1 MINLKIVL
9 KKKQLSDGTY
19 PVCLRVTKERQCRHY
34 KTPFSAKLS
43 EWIEPT
49 GNFNKRN
56 SNHIQYNRL
65 LVKIKE
71 RAYKIITDLEI
82 ENPDYSL
89 QDFDRNYRITFN
101 PVKNDVFAFFDEIIE
116 EMTYA
121 GRIGNA
127 KSYKDAKTSIQ
138 IFHKIKKLYFR
149 EINSAFLSKYDA
161 FLRSRGGTDGGVGVK
176 MRAIRALF
184 NKAIER
190 GVIKENLYPFKTY
203 KISRL
208 RGKGFKRALDY
219 EEIIR
224 IINLDLSDHP
234 HLINTRNYFV
244 FSFYTRGM
252 NFADMM
258 CLEWKDVE
266 ANVIYYTRAKTKGNF
281 SIAIMPP
288 VQKILNYYRIHG
300 YRNKYV
306 FPLLFREDYTPTQL
320 ADRKHKMLGIYNKE
334 LKEVAKLCRIT
345 KNISSYVARHSFANC
360 LKQKGVATD
369 VISESLG
376 HQNLGVTQAYL
387 KELDTEIVNKA
398 LEVLLQ
404 PSRQIIRI
412 VS

>member
-1 MINLKIVL
+1 MITIKIVQR
-9 KKKQLSDGTY
+9 KKKLSDGLY
-19 PVCLRVTKERQCRHY
+19 PIFLRITKDRQSKFY
-34 KTPFSAKLS
+34 KTPFSSTIS
-43 EWIEPT
+43 EWTSST
-49 GNFNKRN
+49 GTFNKKKH
-56 SNHIQYNRL
+56 NHFQNNRL
-65 LVKIKE
+65 LVKIKD
-71 RAYKIITDLEI
+71 RAYKIATDLEV
-82 ENPDYSL
+82 ENPDYTL
-89 QDFDRNYRITFN
+89 QDFDKRYRITFN
-101 PVKNDVFAFFDEIIE
+101 PVSNDVFAFFDEIIE
-116 EMTYA
+116 EMTFA

-127 KSYKDAKTSIQ
+127 KSYKDTKTSVQ
-138 IFHKIKKLYFR
+138 IFHKLKKLKFR
-149 EINSAFLSKYDA
+149 EVNSAFLSKYDA

-184 NKAIER
+184 NKAIAR
-190 GVIKENLYPFKTY
+190 GVIKESLYPFKTY

-208 RGKGFKRALDY
+208 RGKGFKRALDF
-219 EEIIR
+219 EEIMR

-234 HLINTRNYFV
+234 HLINCKNYFV

-288 VQKILNYYRIHG
+288 VRKILDYYRVHG
-300 YRNKYV
+300 YGNKYV

-334 LKEVAKLCRIT
+334 LKEIAKLCNIT
-345 KNISSYVARHSFANC
+345 KNVSSYVARHSFANC

-376 HQNLGVTQAYL
+376 HQNLAVTQAYL
-387 KELDTEIVNKA
+387 KELDTEIVDKA
-398 LEVLLQ
+398 LEVLL
-404 PSRQIIRI
+404 
-412 VS
+412 

>member
-1 MINLKIVL
+1 MITIKIVQR
-9 KKKQLSDGTY
+9 KKKLTNGLF
-19 PVCLRVTKERQCRHY
+19 PIFLRITKDRQSKFY
-34 KTPFSAKLS
+34 KTPFSSNES
-43 EWIEPT
+43 EWIPST
-49 GNFNKRN
+49 GTFNRKKEN
-56 SNHIQYNRL
+56 YFQYNRL
-65 LVKIKE
+65 LVKFRE
-71 RAYKIITDLEI
+71 RAYKIATDLEI
-82 ENPDYSL
+82 ENPDYTL
-89 QDFDRNYRITFN
+89 QDFDRRYRITFN
-101 PVKNDVFAFFDEIIE
+101 PVSNDVFAFFDEIVE
-116 EMTYA
+116 EMTFA

-127 KSYKDAKTSIQ
+127 KSYKDTKTSVQ
-138 IFHKIKKLYFR
+138 IFHKYKKLHFR
-149 EINSAFLSKYDA
+149 DVNPTFLSKYDA

-190 GVIKENLYPFKTY
+190 GVIKESLYPFKTY
-203 KISRL
+203 KISNL
-208 RGKGFKRALDY
+208 RGKGFKRALDF
-219 EEIIR
+219 EEIMR

-258 CLEWKDVE
+258 CLKWKEVE
-266 ANVIYYTRAKTKGNF
+266 ANVIYNTRAKTKGNF

-288 VQKILNYYRIHG
+288 VQKILDYYRIHG
-300 YRNKYV
+300 YGNKYV

-334 LKEVAKLCRIT
+334 LKEIAKLCNIT
-345 KNISSYVARHSFANC
+345 KNVSSYVARHSFANC

-387 KELDTEIVNKA
+387 KELDTAIVSKA
-398 LEVLLQ
+398 LEVLL
-404 PSRQIIRI
+404 
-412 VS
+412 

>member
-1 MINLKIVL
+1 MITIKIVQR
-9 KKKQLSDGTY
+9 KKKLSDGSY
-19 PVCLRVTKERQCRHY
+19 PIFLRVTKNRQSKFY
-34 KTPFSAKLS
+34 KTPFSSKAS
-43 EWIEPT
+43 EWVAST
-49 GNFNKRN
+49 GTFNRKKEN
-56 SNHIQYNRL
+56 YFQYNRL
-65 LVKIKE
+65 LIKFRE
-71 RAYKIITDLEI
+71 RAYKIATDLEI

-116 EMTYA
+116 EMTFA

-127 KSYKDAKTSIQ
+127 KSYKDAKTSVQ
-138 IFHKIKKLYFR
+138 IFHKFKKLSFR
-149 EINSAFLSKYDA
+149 EVNPTFLSKYDA
-161 FLRSRGGTDGGVGVK
+161 FLRSRGGTDGGIGVK
-176 MRAIRALF
+176 MRSIRALF

-190 GVIKENLYPFKTY
+190 GVIRESLYPFKTY
-203 KISRL
+203 KISNL
-208 RGKGFKRALDY
+208 RGKGFKRALDF
-219 EEIIR
+219 EEIRR
-224 IINLDLSDHP
+224 IINLDLTDNQ
-234 HLINTRNYFV
+234 HLINTKNYFV

-300 YRNKYV
+300 YGNKYV

-320 ADRKHKMLGIYNKE
+320 ADRKHKMLGIYNKD
-334 LKEVAKLCRIT
+334 LKELATLCGIT
-345 KNISSYVARHSFANC
+345 KNVSSYVARHSFANC

-387 KELDTEIVNKA
+387 KELDTEIVDKA
-398 LEVLLQ
+398 LEVLL
-404 PSRQIIRI
+404 
-412 VS
+412 

>member
-1 MINLKIVL
+1 MITIKIVQR
-9 KKKQLSDGTY
+9 KKKLTDGLY
-19 PVCLRVTKERQCRHY
+19 PIFLRITKDRQSKFY
-34 KTPFSAKLS
+34 KTPFSSTIS
-43 EWIEPT
+43 EWTTST
-49 GNFNKRN
+49 GTFNKKKN
-56 SNHIQYNRL
+56 NHFQNNRL
-65 LVKIKE
+65 LVKIKD
-71 RAYKIITDLEI
+71 RAYKIATDLEV
-82 ENPDYSL
+82 ENPDYTL
-89 QDFDRNYRITFN
+89 QDFDKRYRITFN
-101 PVKNDVFAFFDEIIE
+101 PVSNDVFAFFDEIIE
-116 EMTYA
+116 EMTFA

-138 IFHKIKKLYFR
+138 IFHKIKKLNFR
-149 EINSAFLSKYDA
+149 EVNSAFLSKYDA

-184 NKAIER
+184 NKAIAR

-288 VQKILNYYRIHG
+288 VQKILDYYRIHG
-300 YRNKYV
+300 YGNKYV

-320 ADRKHKMLGIYNKE
+320 ADRKHKMLGIYNIE
-334 LKEVAKLCRIT
+334 LKEVAKLCNIT
-345 KNISSYVARHSFANC
+345 KNVSSYVARHSFANC

-387 KELDTEIVNKA
+387 KELDTDIVDKA

-404 PSRQIIRI
+404 PSR
-412 VS
+412 

>member
-1 MINLKIVL
+1 MITIKIVQR
-9 KKKQLSDGTY
+9 KKKLTDGLY
-19 PVCLRVTKERQCRHY
+19 PIFLRITKDRQSKFY
-34 KTPFSAKLS
+34 KTPFSSTIS
-43 EWIEPT
+43 EWTTST
-49 GNFNKRN
+49 GTFNKKKN
-56 SNHIQYNRL
+56 NHFQNNRL
-65 LVKIKE
+65 LVKIKD
-71 RAYKIITDLEI
+71 RAYKIATDLEV
-82 ENPDYSL
+82 ENPDYTL
-89 QDFDRNYRITFN
+89 QDFDKRYRITFN
-101 PVKNDVFAFFDEIIE
+101 PVSNDVFAFFDEIIE
-116 EMTYA
+116 EMTFA

-138 IFHKIKKLYFR
+138 IFHKIKKLNFR
-149 EINSAFLSKYDA
+149 EVNSAFLSKYDA

-176 MRAIRALF
+176 MRAIRALY
-184 NKAIER
+184 NKAIAR

-224 IINLDLSDHP
+224 IINLNLSDHP

-288 VQKILNYYRIHG
+288 VQKILDYYREHG
-300 YRNKYV
+300 YGNKYV
-306 FPLLFREDYTPTQL
+306 LPLLFREDYTPTQL
-320 ADRKHKMLGIYNKE
+320 ADRKHKMLGIYNIE
-334 LKEVAKLCRIT
+334 LKEVAKLCNIT
-345 KNISSYVARHSFANC
+345 KNVSSYVARHSFANC

-376 HQNLGVTQAYL
+376 HQNLAVTQAYL
-387 KELDTEIVNKA
+387 KELDTDIVDKA

-404 PSRQIIRI
+404 PE
-412 VS
+412 

>member
-1 MINLKIVL
+1 MITIKIVQR
-9 KKKQLSDGTY
+9 KKKLSDGLY
-19 PVCLRVTKERQCRHY
+19 PIFLRITKDRQSKFY
-34 KTPFSAKLS
+34 KTPFSSTIS
-43 EWIEPT
+43 EWTTST
-49 GNFNKRN
+49 GTFNKKKH
-56 SNHIQYNRL
+56 NHFQNNRL
-65 LVKIKE
+65 LVKIKD
-71 RAYKIITDLEI
+71 RAYKIATDLEV
-82 ENPDYSL
+82 ENPDYTL
-89 QDFDRNYRITFN
+89 QDFDKRYRITFN
-101 PVKNDVFAFFDEIIE
+101 PVSNDVFAFFDEIIE
-116 EMTYA
+116 EMTFA

-127 KSYKDAKTSIQ
+127 KSYKDTKTSVQ
-138 IFHKIKKLYFR
+138 IFHKLKKLKFR
-149 EINSAFLSKYDA
+149 EVNSAFLSKYDA

-184 NKAIER
+184 NKAIAR
-190 GVIKENLYPFKTY
+190 GVIKESLYPFKTY

-208 RGKGFKRALDY
+208 RGKGFKRALDF
-219 EEIIR
+219 EEIMR

-288 VQKILNYYRIHG
+288 VQKILDYYREHG
-300 YRNKYV
+300 YGNKYV

-320 ADRKHKMLGIYNKE
+320 ADRKHKMLGIYNIE
-334 LKEVAKLCRIT
+334 LKEVAKLCNIT
-345 KNISSYVARHSFANC
+345 KNVSSYVARHSFANC

-376 HQNLGVTQAYL
+376 HQNLAVTQAYL
-387 KELDTEIVNKA
+387 KELDTEIVDKA
-398 LEVLLQ
+398 LEVLL
-404 PSRQIIRI
+404 
-412 VS
+412 

>member
-1 MINLKIVL
+1 MITIKIVQR
-9 KKKQLSDGTY
+9 KKKLSDGSY
-19 PVCLRVTKERQCRHY
+19 PIFLRVTKNRQSKFY
-34 KTPFSAKLS
+34 KTPFSSKAS
-43 EWIEPT
+43 EWVAST
-49 GNFNKRN
+49 GTFNRKRGN
-56 SNHIQYNRL
+56 YFQYNRL
-65 LVKIKE
+65 LIKFRE
-71 RAYKIITDLEI
+71 RAYKIATDLEI

-116 EMTYA
+116 EMTFA

-127 KSYKDAKTSIQ
+127 KSYKDAKTSVQ
-138 IFHKIKKLYFR
+138 IFHKFKKLSFR
-149 EINSAFLSKYDA
+149 EVNPTFLSKYDA
-161 FLRSRGGTDGGVGVK
+161 FLRSRGGTDGGIGVK
-176 MRAIRALF
+176 MRSIRALF

-190 GVIKENLYPFKTY
+190 GVIKESLYPFKTY
-203 KISRL
+203 KISNL
-208 RGKGFKRALDY
+208 RGKGFKRALDF
-219 EEIIR
+219 EEIRR
-224 IINLDLSDHP
+224 IINLDLTDNQ
-234 HLINTRNYFV
+234 HLINTKNYFV

-300 YRNKYV
+300 YGNKYV

-334 LKEVAKLCRIT
+334 LKELAKLCGIT
-345 KNISSYVARHSFANC
+345 KNVSSYVARHSFANC

-387 KELDTEIVNKA
+387 KELDTEIVDKA
-398 LEVLLQ
+398 LEVLL
-404 PSRQIIRI
+404 
-412 VS
+412 

>member
-1 MINLKIVL
+1 MITIKIVQR
-9 KKKQLSDGTY
+9 KKKLTDGLY
-19 PVCLRVTKERQCRHY
+19 PIFLRITKDRQSKFY
-34 KTPFSAKLS
+34 KTPFSSNTS
-43 EWIEPT
+43 EWISST
-49 GNFNKRN
+49 GTFNKKKN
-56 SNHIQYNRL
+56 NHFQNNRL
-65 LVKIKE
+65 LVKIKD
-71 RAYKIITDLEI
+71 RAYKIATDLEV
-82 ENPDYSL
+82 ENPDYTL
-89 QDFDRNYRITFN
+89 QDFDKRYRITFN
-101 PVKNDVFAFFDEIIE
+101 PVSNDVFAFFDEIIE
-116 EMTYA
+116 EMTFA

-138 IFHKIKKLYFR
+138 IFHKIKKLKFR
-149 EINSAFLSKYDA
+149 DVNHTFLSKYDA

-184 NKAIER
+184 NKAIAR
-190 GVIKENLYPFKTY
+190 GVIKESLYPFKTY

-288 VQKILNYYRIHG
+288 VQKVLDYYREHG
-300 YRNKYV
+300 YGNKYV

-320 ADRKHKMLGIYNKE
+320 ADRKHKMLGIYNIE
-334 LKEVAKLCRIT
+334 LKDVAKLCNIT
-345 KNISSYVARHSFANC
+345 KNVSSYVARHSFANC

-387 KELDTEIVNKA
+387 KELDTEIVDKA

-404 PSRQIIRI
+404 PS
-412 VS
+412 S

>member
-1 MINLKIVL
+1 MITLKIVL
-9 KKKQLSDGTY
+9 KKKLLSDGTY

-34 KTPFSAKLS
+34 KTPFNAKLD
-43 EWIEPT
+43 EWIDST
-49 GNFNKRN
+49 GSFNKRN
-56 SNHIQYNRL
+56 PNHVQFNRL
-65 LVKIKE
+65 LVKFKE
-71 RAYKIITDLEI
+71 RAYQIITDLEI
-82 ENPDYSL
+82 ENPDYSI
-89 QDFDRNYRITFN
+89 QEFDSRYRVTFN
-101 PVKNDVFAFFDEIIE
+101 PVSNDVFAFFDEIIQ
-116 EMTYA
+116 EMTFA

-138 IFHKIKKLYFR
+138 IFHKMKKLNFR
-149 EINSAFLSKYDA
+149 EVNPAFLSKYDA

-190 GVIKENLYPFKTY
+190 GVIKESLYPFKTY
-203 KISRL
+203 KISNL
-208 RGKGFKRALDY
+208 RGKGFKRALDF
-219 EEIIR
+219 EEIMR

-288 VQKILNYYRIHG
+288 VQKILDYYRVHG
-300 YRNKYV
+300 YGNKYV

-320 ADRKHKMLGIYNKE
+320 ADRKHKMLGIYNIE
-334 LKEVAKLCRIT
+334 LKEVAKLCNIT
-345 KNISSYVARHSFANC
+345 KNVSSYVARHSFANC

-376 HQNLGVTQAYL
+376 HQNLAVTQAYL
-387 KELDTEIVNKA
+387 KELDAEIVDKA
-398 LEVLLQ
+398 LEVLL
-404 PSRQIIRI
+404 
-412 VS
+412 

>member
-1 MINLKIVL
+1 
-9 KKKQLSDGTY
+9 
-19 PVCLRVTKERQCRHY
+19 
-34 KTPFSAKLS
+34 
-43 EWIEPT
+43 
-49 GNFNKRN
+49 
-56 SNHIQYNRL
+56 
-65 LVKIKE
+65 
-71 RAYKIITDLEI
+71 
-82 ENPDYSL
+82 
-89 QDFDRNYRITFN
+89 
-101 PVKNDVFAFFDEIIE
+101 
-116 EMTYA
+116 
-121 GRIGNA
+121 
-127 KSYKDAKTSIQ
+127 YKDTKTSVQ
-138 IFHKIKKLYFR
+138 IFHKLKKLKFR
-149 EINSAFLSKYDA
+149 EVNSAFLSKYDA

-184 NKAIER
+184 NKAIAR
-190 GVIKENLYPFKTY
+190 GVVKESLYPFKTY

-208 RGKGFKRALDY
+208 RGKGFKRALDF
-219 EEIIR
+219 EEIMR

-288 VQKILNYYRIHG
+288 VQKILDYYREHG
-300 YRNKYV
+300 YGNKYV

-320 ADRKHKMLGIYNKE
+320 ADRKHKMLGIYNIE
-334 LKEVAKLCRIT
+334 LKEVAKLCNIT
-345 KNISSYVARHSFANC
+345 KNVSSYVARHSFANC

-376 HQNLGVTQAYL
+376 HQNLAVTQAYL
-387 KELDTEIVNKA
+387 KELDTEIVDKA

-404 PSRQIIRI
+404 PSSEIIRI

>member
-1 MINLKIVL
+1 MITIKIVQR
-9 KKKQLSDGTY
+9 KKKLSDGLY
-19 PVCLRVTKERQCRHY
+19 PIFLRITKDRQSKFY
-34 KTPFSAKLS
+34 KTPFSSTIS
-43 EWIEPT
+43 EWTTST
-49 GNFNKRN
+49 GTFNKKKN
-56 SNHIQYNRL
+56 NHFQNNRL
-65 LVKIKE
+65 LVKIKD
-71 RAYKIITDLEI
+71 RAYKIATDLEV
-82 ENPDYSL
+82 ENPDYTL
-89 QDFDRNYRITFN
+89 QDFDKRYRITFN
-101 PVKNDVFAFFDEIIE
+101 PVSNDVFAFFDEIIE
-116 EMTYA
+116 EMTFA

-127 KSYKDAKTSIQ
+127 KSYKDTKTSVQ
-138 IFHKIKKLYFR
+138 IFHKLKKLKFR
-149 EINSAFLSKYDA
+149 EVNSAFLSKYDA

-184 NKAIER
+184 NKAIAR
-190 GVIKENLYPFKTY
+190 GVIKESLYPFKTY

-208 RGKGFKRALDY
+208 RGKGFKRALDF
-219 EEIIR
+219 EEIMR

-288 VQKILNYYRIHG
+288 VQKILDYYREHG
-300 YRNKYV
+300 YGNKYV

-320 ADRKHKMLGIYNKE
+320 ADRKHKMLGIYNIE
-334 LKEVAKLCRIT
+334 LKEVAKLCNIT
-345 KNISSYVARHSFANC
+345 KNVSSYVARHSFANC

-376 HQNLGVTQAYL
+376 HQNLAVTQAYL
-387 KELDTEIVNKA
+387 KELDTEIVDKA
-398 LEVLLQ
+398 LEVLL
-404 PSRQIIRI
+404 
-412 VS
+412 

>member
-1 MINLKIVL
+1 MITIKIVQR
-9 KKKQLSDGTY
+9 KKKLSDGLY
-19 PVCLRVTKERQCRHY
+19 PIFLRITKDRQSKFY
-34 KTPFSAKLS
+34 KTPFSSTIS
-43 EWIEPT
+43 EWTSST
-49 GNFNKRN
+49 GTFNKKKN
-56 SNHIQYNRL
+56 NHFQNNRL
-65 LVKIKE
+65 LVKIKD
-71 RAYKIITDLEI
+71 RAYKIATDLEV
-82 ENPDYSL
+82 ENPDYTL
-89 QDFDRNYRITFN
+89 QDFDKRYRITFN
-101 PVKNDVFAFFDEIIE
+101 PVSNDVFAFFDEIIE
-116 EMTYA
+116 EMTFA

-127 KSYKDAKTSIQ
+127 KSYKDTKTSVQ
-138 IFHKIKKLYFR
+138 IFHKLKKLKFR
-149 EINSAFLSKYDA
+149 EVNSAFLSKYDA

-184 NKAIER
+184 NKAIAR
-190 GVIKENLYPFKTY
+190 GVIKESLYPFKTY

-208 RGKGFKRALDY
+208 RGKGFKRALDF
-219 EEIIR
+219 EEILR

-288 VQKILNYYRIHG
+288 VQKILDYYREHG
-300 YRNKYV
+300 YGNKYV

-320 ADRKHKMLGIYNKE
+320 ADRKHKMLGIYNIE
-334 LKEVAKLCRIT
+334 LKEVAKLCNIT
-345 KNISSYVARHSFANC
+345 KNVSSYVARHSFANC

-376 HQNLGVTQAYL
+376 HQNLAVTQAYL
-387 KELDTEIVNKA
+387 KELDTEIVDKA
-398 LEVLLQ
+398 LEVLL
-404 PSRQIIRI
+404 
-412 VS
+412 

>member
-1 MINLKIVL
+1 MITLKIVL
-9 KKKQLSDGTY
+9 KKKLLSDGTY

-34 KTPFSAKLS
+34 KTPFNAKLD
-43 EWIEPT
+43 EWIDST
-49 GNFNKRN
+49 GSFNKRN
-56 SNHIQYNRL
+56 PNHVQFNRL
-65 LVKIKE
+65 LVKFKE

-82 ENPDYSL
+82 ENPDYSI
-89 QDFDRNYRITFN
+89 QEFDSRYRVTFN
-101 PVKNDVFAFFDEIIE
+101 PVSNDVFAFFDEIIQ
-116 EMTYA
+116 EMTFA

-127 KSYKDAKTSIQ
+127 KSYKDAKTSVQ
-138 IFHKIKKLYFR
+138 IFHKMKKLNFR
-149 EINSAFLSKYDA
+149 EVNPAFLSKYDA

-184 NKAIER
+184 NKAIAR

-288 VQKILNYYRIHG
+288 VQKILDYYREHG
-300 YRNKYV
+300 YGNKYV

-320 ADRKHKMLGIYNKE
+320 ADRKHKMLGIYNIE
-334 LKEVAKLCRIT
+334 LKEVAKLCNIT
-345 KNISSYVARHSFANC
+345 KNVSSYVARHSFANC

-376 HQNLGVTQAYL
+376 HQNLAVTQAYL
-387 KELDTEIVNKA
+387 KELDTEIVDKA
-398 LEVLLQ
+398 LEVLL
-404 PSRQIIRI
+404 
-412 VS
+412 